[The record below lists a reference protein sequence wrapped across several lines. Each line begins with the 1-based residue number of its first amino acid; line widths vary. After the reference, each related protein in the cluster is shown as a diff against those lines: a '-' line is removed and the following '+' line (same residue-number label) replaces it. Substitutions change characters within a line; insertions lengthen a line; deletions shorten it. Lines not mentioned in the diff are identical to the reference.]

1 MTDYNFDESKIQWN
15 QMEGFDHLSLVVL
28 DVDRDNQVVDALFKF
43 SANEKIA
50 LHRHVALNHMLVV
63 QGEHI
68 LYEPNGAIKETRPTG
83 RYTVSP
89 PSDEPHRE
97 GGGAEQDVI
106 IFFSIRGTAG
116 VMYEILDDDQNII
129 ATLGMEDFEGLLAAQ
144 AASIAA

>member
-28 DVDRDNQVVDALFKF
+28 DVDHDNQVVDALFKF

-68 LYEPNGAIKETRPTG
+68 LYEPNGTIKETRPTG

-106 IFFSIRGTAG
+106 IF
-116 VMYEILDDDQNII
+116 
-129 ATLGMEDFEGLLAAQ
+129 LAFVAPLV
-144 AASIAA
+144 

>member
-43 SANEKIA
+43 AANEKIA
-50 LHRHVALNHMLVV
+50 LHRHVALNHMLVI

-68 LYEPNGAIKETRPTG
+68 LYEPDGAIKETRSTG

-97 GGGAEQDVI
+97 GGGAGQDVI
-106 IFFSIRGTAG
+106 IFFSIRGTDG

-129 ATLGMEDFEGLLAAQ
+129 ATLGMEDFEDQLAAQ
-144 AASIAA
+144 ATALAA